1 MDRTFGGSYDHIV
14 KIKLVGDSGV
24 GKSCIV
30 LRFCDDQFNQNMM
43 PTIGVDYRTRIFD
56 IQNGQ
61 KAKAII
67 WDTAGQERFKT
78 ITSNYYRGSHAIIF
92 AFDVTNRST
101 FESVTQW
108 MKEAREYFPEP
119 DSVVFMLIG
128 NKVDLVDAR
137 DVTKAEA
144 EDFARKNGMM
154 FIETSAKEK
163 TGVYEAFEEVVNKVV
178 ESPKIYQA
186 AETGGG
192 KTRKLETPQPSQ
204 KDGGCQ
210 GYCF

>member
-1 MDRTFGGSYDHIV
+1 MESSFGGKYNHIV

-56 IQNGQ
+56 IQNNE

-92 AFDVTNRST
+92 AFDVTNRAT
-101 FESVTQW
+101 FDSVAQW
-108 MKEAREYFPEP
+108 LKEAREYFPEP

-128 NKVDLVDAR
+128 NKVDLVEER
-137 DVTKAEA
+137 EVTKEEA
-144 EDFARKNGMM
+144 EDFARRNGMM

-163 TGVYEAFEEVVNKVV
+163 IGVYEAFEEVVNKVI
-178 ESPKIYQA
+178 ESPKIY
-186 AETGGG
+186 
-192 KTRKLETPQPSQ
+192 
-204 KDGGCQ
+204 
-210 GYCF
+210 

>member
-67 WDTAGQERFKT
+67 WDTAGQERLQDDNLELLPRLARHHLRLRRDKP
-78 ITSNYYRGSHAIIF
+78 IDLRVGHA
-92 AFDVTNRST
+92 
-101 FESVTQW
+101 
-108 MKEAREYFPEP
+108 
-119 DSVVFMLIG
+119 
-128 NKVDLVDAR
+128 VD
-137 DVTKAEA
+137 E
-144 EDFARKNGMM
+144 GGQ
-154 FIETSAKEK
+154 
-163 TGVYEAFEEVVNKVV
+163 GVL
-178 ESPKIYQA
+178 PR
-186 AETGGG
+186 T
-192 KTRKLETPQPSQ
+192 
-204 KDGGCQ
+204 
-210 GYCF
+210 